1 MPVVVGVLVVSLH
14 HEAVVCE
21 LQSLFERPF
30 ADHLDGEAV
39 QFPNRFVQSA
49 RSGVLGYL
57 LQTLPDNLLVG
68 GVHAVHPD
76 RIQPVSILVCPGSGK
91 EPVPVLCHGFNGRR
105 VAAQF
110 PGLGLQFELRLAP
123 VLVERLA
130 LSLQRS
136 NSLFELR
143 LVQQICIPGEN
154 SHVLREVHARFLV
167 HRPLVDGT
175 CTHRAAFQ
183 LRDEH
188 LLAVQQVEFVAVQRL
203 FHRID
208 DDIHIVAGKMLGN
221 LVARTHTTP
230 VTLLQVGRAPRRIKM
245 MDRHAPFLCVHAR
258 SEHTRG
264 AEEHTHRPGIHGI
277 YHRLACLVGLALL
290 NEADF
295 AGRYAVVLRQ
305 LPLYLAVHV
314 PPFTWL
320 IRPQVREYEL
330 RAFLCVVSVVIL
342 RYHLGAVA
350 RLVVG
355 VVFVVRVYHAHIQC
369 HLAGVIGGD
378 EHLRLLLRFRQRQS
392 AQQCRI
398 ARFGKFHQLLDEI
411 LLVGRGRYVVQYL
424 VLVRT
429 VHAHILRRAV
439 VSDFVV
445 EGGKLRHLDEV
456 AETLLLHDVVRHVE
470 LEVSG
475 FLGENRRPRIEAA
488 DVLPLQLF
496 RTQVLEE
503 QVQLRQRVA
512 DGRAR
517 KERSPQVLA
526 RPLLYGADGKEH
538 VQGFLASFRVSQ
550 PRHTVMPGVE
560 SQVLKLVRFVNEDVV
575 DAHLLEIRHIV
586 RA

>member
-1 MPVVVGVLVVSLH
+1 
-14 HEAVVCE
+14 
-21 LQSLFERPF
+21 
-30 ADHLDGEAV
+30 
-39 QFPNRFVQSA
+39 
-49 RSGVLGYL
+49 
-57 LQTLPDNLLVG
+57 
-68 GVHAVHPD
+68 
-76 RIQPVSILVCPGSGK
+76 
-91 EPVPVLCHGFNGRR
+91 
-105 VAAQF
+105 
-110 PGLGLQFELRLAP
+110 
-123 VLVERLA
+123 
-130 LSLQRS
+130 
-136 NSLFELR
+136 
-143 LVQQICIPGEN
+143 
-154 SHVLREVHARFLV
+154 
-167 HRPLVDGT
+167 
-175 CTHRAAFQ
+175 
-183 LRDEH
+183 
-188 LLAVQQVEFVAVQRL
+188 
-203 FHRID
+203 
-208 DDIHIVAGKMLGN
+208 
-221 LVARTHTTP
+221 
-230 VTLLQVGRAPRRIKM
+230 
-245 MDRHAPFLCVHAR
+245 MDRHAPFLRVHTR
-258 SEHTRG
+258 SEHGGGT
-264 AEEHTHRPGIHGI
+264 EQHTHRPGIHGL
-277 YHRLACLVGLALL
+277 YHRLARLVGLALL

-295 AGRYAVVLRQ
+295 AGRYAVLLRQ
-305 LPLYLAVHV
+305 FPLDLAVHV
-314 PPFTWL
+314 PPFTRL

-439 VSDFVV
+439 VGDFVV

-456 AETLLLHDVVRHVE
+456 AKTLLLHDVVRHVE

-475 FLGENRRPRIEAA
+475 LLGENRRPRIEAA

-538 VQGFLASFRVSQ
+538 VQGFLATLAVAQS
-550 PRHTVMPGVE
+550 RHTVVPRVKRKILE
-560 SQVLKLVRFVNEDVV
+560 LVALVYEDMV